1 MLNTTVTQ
9 SALAKEILRLHRK
22 REPLNISA
30 VRRNHP
36 HLLDAAFSFTPFLGW
51 KQALELASL
60 DYQSIR
66 IELEPHIECKVCG
79 EYFSYLVSHF
89 RLSHGIQNAA
99 EYRSEF
105 PDAPILSE
113 ELRSRI
119 TWGRGSLPMW
129 EPILS
134 LEYILDRAWFW
145 HSHHGS
151 CNADFT
157 NEHDPAIYNHAKTVG
172 ISWNDVIRRIGLD
185 PRDECHKT
193 GSLAK
198 YPGAD
203 AVIKALRERHRSGL
217 SIFQKVVVQED
228 NSLKSAAYTHCGTWF
243 NAIQMA
249 GLKSAHQQA
258 RDAGIR
264 IDAVYPTAAATLFA
278 LQERARLAK
287 GISQDTVVAEDN
299 PLKSAVY
306 RIFGSW
312 TLAIKEAG
320 LVSLLAEQTHRNR
333 TRLRNTKYPTPQA
346 VIAEL
351 KRRAARGAPLL
362 QVNVVVD
369 DPSLKHAAYRCFAT
383 WLAAIKAAGLK
394 KKYDHDHPRR
404 VVKYRDAAAV
414 LRAIQKRHKN
424 GQSTACNIVQKEDT
438 KLKCAA
444 YRLIG
449 SWSEAKRLALDS

>member
-9 SALAKEILRLHRK
+9 SALAQKILRLHRN

-51 KQALELASL
+51 KQALELAGL

-66 IELEPHIECKVCG
+66 IELEAHVECRVCG
-79 EYFSYLVSHF
+79 EYFSNLILHL
-89 RLSHGIQNAA
+89 RLSHGIQNSA

-113 ELRSRI
+113 ELRSRM

-129 EPILS
+129 EPALS
-134 LEYILDRAWFW
+134 LEYVLDRAWFW
-145 HSHHGS
+145 HNHHGS
-151 CNADFT
+151 CNATFAQ
-157 NEHDPAIYNHAKTVG
+157 ERDPAAYNHARTLG
-172 ISWNDVIRRIGLD
+172 IPWNDVIRRIGLD
-185 PRDECHKT
+185 PRDERLRT

-203 AVIKALRERHRSGL
+203 AVIQTLRERHRNGL
-217 SIFQKVVVQED
+217 SIFQKIVVQED
-228 NSLKSAAYTHCGTWF
+228 NPLKCAAYHHCGTWI

-249 GLKSAHQQA
+249 GLKTAHQQA
-258 RDAGIR
+258 RDAGTR
-264 IDAVYPTAAATLFA
+264 IDAVYKSAAATLLA
-278 LQERARLAK
+278 LQERAHCGK
-287 GISQDTVVAEDN
+287 GISQDTVVADDN
-299 PLKSAVY
+299 PLKNAVY
-306 RIFGSW
+306 RYFGSW

-351 KRRAARGAPLL
+351 KQRAARGAPLL
-362 QVNVVVD
+362 QVSVVVD

-394 KKYDHDHPRR
+394 KKYDRDHSRQ
-404 VVKYRDAAAV
+404 VVKYRDPAAV
-414 LRAIQKRHKN
+414 LRAIKKRHKN